1 MSDRSQWFVS
11 TDWLA
16 SHLADPDVAIVDG
29 TWHLATTGRNGR
41 EEYEAAHIPGAVFF
55 DIDAIAE
62 PDNPL
67 PHMLPGEDVFAA
79 AVGALGIDAE
89 QKIVVYDGL
98 GLSSAPRVWWTFKV
112 MGAGEVVILDGGL
125 PKWIAE
131 SRPVETELVE
141 HLARRFVTKFDP
153 SVVVDLARVRDGVAA
168 GDFQVIDARPGARFR
183 GEAPEPRAWVKS
195 GRIPGSVNVPF
206 SDLVVDGRLKD
217 VKSLQRIFAR
227 AGVDLA
233 KPIVTSC
240 GSGVNAATLS
250 LALDV
255 LGVEST
261 ALYDGSWTEWGARD
275 DTPIAVGPDLP

>member
-1 MSDRSQWFVS
+1 
-11 TDWLA
+11 
-16 SHLADPDVAIVDG
+16 
-29 TWHLATTGRNGR
+29 
-41 EEYEAAHIPGAVFF
+41 
-55 DIDAIAE
+55 
-62 PDNPL
+62 
-67 PHMLPGEDVFAA
+67 MLPAEEIFAA

-98 GLSSAPRVWWTFKV
+98 GLSSAPRVWWTFKI

-125 PKWIAE
+125 PKWIIE
-131 SRPVETELVE
+131 DRPVETELVE
-141 HLARRFVTKFDP
+141 RPARRFLTKFDP

-168 GDFQVIDARPGARFR
+168 GDFQVIDARPAARFR
-183 GEAPEPRAWVKS
+183 GEAPEPRAWVKT
-195 GRIPGSVNVPF
+195 GRIPGSVNVP
-206 SDLVVDGRLKD
+206 STDLVVDGRLKD
-217 VKSLQRIFAR
+217 AKSLARIFAR
-227 AGVDLA
+227 AGVDLT

-255 LGVEST
+255 LGVGNS